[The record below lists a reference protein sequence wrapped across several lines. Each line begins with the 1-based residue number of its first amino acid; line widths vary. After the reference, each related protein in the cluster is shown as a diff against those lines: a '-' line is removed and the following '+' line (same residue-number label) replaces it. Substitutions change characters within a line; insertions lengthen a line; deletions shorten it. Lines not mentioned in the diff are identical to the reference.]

1 MEMTSTK
8 CSTWSFTSL
17 VLLTCLLVLSA
28 APAFAQ
34 LSSATLNGTVH
45 DASGAVLPN
54 ASVVLRNVDTTV
66 ERKTSTN
73 DTGIY
78 VFTDIPPA
86 RYTLEVTAP
95 SFTTKQ
101 VSTFVLAVNQT
112 ATIDIALAVGAQ
124 TQVVT
129 VEATS
134 EQLQTSTAELGTVIA
149 TRQVNDLPLNG
160 RNFTQ
165 LLSLTPGVAPVSTS
179 QDAMS
184 GRAGG

>member
-1 MEMTSTK
+1 
-8 CSTWSFTSL
+8 
-17 VLLTCLLVLSA
+17 
-28 APAFAQ
+28 
-34 LSSATLNGTVH
+34 
-45 DASGAVLPN
+45 
-54 ASVVLRNVDTTV
+54 VVLRNVDTTV
-66 ERKTSTN
+66 ERKTNTN
-73 DTGIY
+73 DTGLY

-112 ATIDIALAVGAQ
+112 ATIDVALAVGAQ

-129 VEATS
+129 VEATA
-134 EQLQTSTAELGTVIA
+134 EQLQTSTAEMGTVIA

-179 QDAMS
+179 QNAMG
-184 GRAGG
+184 GRTGGFATPIAEGSAFVFP